1 MEDLIIWKLSLLY
14 SLSRVV
20 HRVVQRNNLL
30 SSSVSKTCVKTQSVS
45 KDKVPHQEMDLF
57 RDAQEK
63 TAMDSLQSARTHIN
77 FLTVNFP

>member
-1 MEDLIIWKLSLLY
+1 MATEVKGSQQWELCIEWCKE
-14 SLSRVV
+14 
-20 HRVVQRNNLL
+20 NNLL
-30 SSSVSKTCVKTQSVS
+30 SSSVSKTCVKTQSVG
-45 KDKVPHQEMDLF
+45 KDKVPHREMDLF